1 MYFMSLPLTASP
13 ENSVTKISCYA
24 VKGSTVNRKDSFHW
38 KRLHSVCLGDHLSKH
53 WRKKYSYSGYSVPL
67 TTTHEQFHGSVYAQL
82 HFPDLTQGKTIN
94 TLTTFG
100 EVNKGNACIFSLRDC
115 KSTTETKART
125 LKCIYGTEK
134 HHHHNPH
141 YFCICQQILHTD
153 CPPTAHMHEQF
164 LLAPSYFFLPKSVTI
179 LKTSLQAFLK

>member
-1 MYFMSLPLTASP
+1 MFRGSPLKTLEEKILLFRLFSAFDNNTWIVSL
-13 ENSVTKISCYA
+13 
-24 VKGSTVNRKDSFHW
+24 F
-38 KRLHSVCLGDHLSKH
+38 CLCTMALS
-53 WRKKYSYSGYSVPL
+53 RP
-67 TTTHEQFHGSVYAQL
+67 
-82 HFPDLTQGKTIN
+82 TQGKTIN

-115 KSTTETKART
+115 KSTSETKART

-153 CPPTAHMHEQF
+153 CPPTAPMHEQL

>member
-1 MYFMSLPLTASP
+1 MYFMSLSLTASP
-13 ENSVTKISCYA
+13 EDSVTKLSCYVVKSSTINTRFLPLEEA
-24 VKGSTVNRKDSFHW
+24 AFSMFKGSPLKTLEEKILLF
-38 KRLHSVCLGDHLSKH
+38 RLFSAFDNNTWIGSLFCLCTTALS
-53 WRKKYSYSGYSVPL
+53 RL
-67 TTTHEQFHGSVYAQL
+67 I
-82 HFPDLTQGKTIN
+82 QGKTIN

-115 KSTTETKART
+115 KSMSEAKART
-125 LKCIYGTEK
+125 LKCVHGSEN
-134 HHHHNPH
+134 HHHHNPP

-164 LLAPSYFFLPKSVTI
+164 LWAPSYFFLPKSVKF